1 MIAEL
6 ASPAAGTT
14 AVYLFIPRHEVLPY
28 KTGRFSLFVP
38 QATLPF
44 LASDS
49 TIHNAIPHNLPT
61 ALRTGERMA
70 SITRYRGGYRAQ
82 VYIKGV
88 RASKV
93 FRTMREAQAWATAKE
108 AELAASP
115 ADRHTL
121 RQLIERYDEEVMSRK
136 KGAAYEGRQAKALLR
151 DFPELADKLLS
162 ELDTPDFAAWRDARL
177 KKVSDATIL
186 RQMNWLRHAFRI
198 ARQEWKWMTRN
209 PLEGLTLPKNPTPR
223 DRRVSPAEV
232 RMICRALNYR
242 PGKVPQTKGQEV
254 ALAFMV
260 ALRSGMR
267 AGEILSLGRDNLDL
281 KRRVAKV
288 AHKTQHLT
296 GRPREVPL
304 LGPARR
310 LLEPVADLPRC
321 FTLSSATLDALFRKA
336 RDKLL
341 IKDLHFHDT
350 RAEALTRLA
359 RKVDVM
365 TLSKISG
372 HKDVRILVN
381 AYYRE
386 TAEQIAARL

>member
-1 MIAEL
+1 MSATFS
-6 ASPAAGTT
+6 SPAAGTT
-14 AVYLFIPRHEVLPY
+14 ALFRFFPLVAETTGKSCSLSDYGLKPVSSFFLP
-28 KTGRFSLFVP
+28 
-38 QATLPF
+38 
-44 LASDS
+44 DS
-49 TIHNAIPHNLPT
+49 TIPTPIPHYLPT
-61 ALRTGERMA
+61 ALRTGESMA
-70 SITRYRGGYRAQ
+70 SIGKHKGGYRAQ

-93 FRTMREAQAWATAKE
+93 FRTQREAQAWGAAKE
-108 AELAASP
+108 AELSAAP
-115 ADRHTL
+115 TDRHTL
-121 RQLIERYDEEVMSRK
+121 RQLIEKYEEEVMSRK
-136 KGAAYEGRQAKALLR
+136 KGAAHEGRQAKALLR
-151 DFPELADKLLS
+151 DFPELADKRLS

-186 RQMNWLRHAFRI
+186 RQMNWLRHAFRT
-198 ARQEWKWMTRN
+198 AREEWKWMAHN
-209 PLEGLTLPKNPTPR
+209 PLKGLRLPSNPSPR

-232 RMICRALNYR
+232 RMICCALNYR

-281 KRRVAKV
+281 KRRIAKV

-296 GRPREVPL
+296 GRPRQVPL

-310 LLEPVADLPRC
+310 LLEPVADRPRC